1 MIRELI
7 DLNVTWL
14 RQAYVL
20 VNELDDTTFGTSPS
34 GLVPHRVGS
43 HLRHVLEFYEC
54 FLQGLESGRID
65 YDRRRRDVTVENS
78 RRIAAARISAIICSL
93 QKLAPQRKSV
103 AAISAAGEEATSS
116 CGALERATLNAQC
129 MLAVRME
136 NDEDGVYLQSSI
148 GRELQA
154 LSSHTIHHFAL
165 IGVTLRLHGFPIDPE
180 FGMSPSTLRYHAAT
194 SQKAA

>member
-7 DLNVTWL
+7 DSNVTWL

-20 VNELDDTTFGTSPS
+20 VNELDDTTFLTSPN
-34 GLVPHRVGS
+34 GFVPHRVGS

-78 RRIAAARISAIICSL
+78 RRVAAARIGAIIC
-93 QKLAPQRKSV
+93 
-103 AAISAAGEEATSS
+103 
-116 CGALERATLNAQC
+116 ALERTVLNPNC
-129 MLAVRME
+129 ILAVRME

-180 FGMSPSTLRYHAAT
+180 F
-194 SQKAA
+194 

>member
-7 DLNVTWL
+7 DSNVTWL

-20 VNELDDTTFGTSPS
+20 VNELDDTTFLTSPN
-34 GLVPHRVGS
+34 GFVPHRVGS

-78 RRIAAARISAIICSL
+78 RRVAAARIAAIICSL
-93 QKLAPQRKSV
+93 
-103 AAISAAGEEATSS
+103 
-116 CGALERATLNAQC
+116 ERTTLNAHR

-136 NDEDGVYLQSSI
+136 NDEDGVYIHSSI

>member
-20 VNELDDTTFGTSPS
+20 VNELDDTTFVTSP
-34 GLVPHRVGS
+34 GDLAPHRVGS

-54 FLQGLESGRID
+54 FLEGLESGHID
-65 YDRRRRDVTVENS
+65 YDRRRRDVTLENS
-78 RRIAAARISAIICSL
+78 RRVAASRIAAIIC
-93 QKLAPQRKSV
+93 
-103 AAISAAGEEATSS
+103 T
-116 CGALERATLNAQC
+116 LERATLDAHC

-136 NDEDGVYLQSSI
+136 NDEDGVYLQSSV

-165 IGVTLRLHGFPIDPE
+165 IAVTIRLHGFPVDPE